1 MLQENSSVILDKIL
15 IYARLEAALRREFKE
30 KDHVVKKN
38 PSGKHPDNST
48 ALAGTLTSI

>member
-30 KDHVVKKN
+30 KDHVVKKKSFRQAPWQQHGACRN
-38 PSGKHPDNST
+38 PYF
-48 ALAGTLTSI
+48 